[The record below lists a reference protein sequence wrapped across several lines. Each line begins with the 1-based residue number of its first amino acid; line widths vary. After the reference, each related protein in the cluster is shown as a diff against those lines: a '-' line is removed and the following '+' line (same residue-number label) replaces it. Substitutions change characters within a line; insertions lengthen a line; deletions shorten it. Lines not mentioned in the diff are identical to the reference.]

1 MYLLKDITPSG
12 GGDRIILR
20 LVGDSE
26 QALITVPPEAI
37 AKYDLKK
44 GCRVSRELYA
54 ELTEDS
60 ELDGAMRKGLAILGY
75 GSNSK
80 ARLEEKLTRHGYS
93 RDTAHRA
100 VLELEGRGYID
111 EEKDA
116 LRLCDSMISK
126 KYGPRKILM
135 SLRTR
140 GYGREVLQKAD
151 EFLGEIDFTEVCAAL
166 IKVKVKKIPENREE
180 MKKLLAKLT
189 ALGYNVGE
197 VRKALEL
204 LRDEA

>member
-26 QALITVPPEAI
+26 QALITVPTEAI

-44 GCRVSRELYA
+44 GCSVSRELYA
-54 ELTEDS
+54 ELTDDA

-80 ARLEEKLTRHGYS
+80 ARLEEKLARHGYS
-93 RDTAHRA
+93 RDTAQRA

-166 IKVKVKKIPENREE
+166 IRIKVKKIPENREE

-204 LRDEA
+204 LRGEA